1 MATLCTLVASAVL
14 SHPMRFASFMWV
26 CTACIIPH
34 PSCGCLFC
42 RADCS
47 GSRFYKWG
55 MFLCFVIA
63 PETQWQTPPQQ
74 KSTHFMRFC
83 ESIAQSQVHALMAL
97 WCSEQRTIALYLAIK
112 CPCAGHVWLSAQ
124 CVYWGEP
131 AIETNRRQKLET
143 NSLIVLDFWFAGI
156 QRFAPLDSQQCW
168 HIWLHS
174 SWLVHRLTQ
183 SSAWLAE
190 WLSGISISRSQVVS
204 KAFMCILYY
213 SLSLVKGVQWNSAP
227 CSCRSLAYFQQQ
239 QFGCL
244 ESRLRRERKTIKDC
258 LRWEMARATET
269 YER

>member
-63 PETQWQTPPQQ
+63 PETQGQTPPQQ

-143 NSLIVLDFWFAGI
+143 NSLIVLDFDLQVFNDLPRWIRSNAGTSGSI
-156 QRFAPLDSQQCW
+156 PVDLCIDWCKVQHDLLSGWVEFQSVGLKWWAKPLCVFCISHWVLWRVFNEIVPHARADHW
-168 HIWLHS
+168 HIFS
-174 SWLVHRLTQ
+174 SN
-183 SSAWLAE
+183 
-190 WLSGISISRSQVVS
+190 
-204 KAFMCILYY
+204 
-213 SLSLVKGVQWNSAP
+213 SLDA
-227 CSCRSLAYFQQQ
+227 
-239 QFGCL
+239 
-244 ESRLRRERKTIKDC
+244 
-258 LRWEMARATET
+258 
-269 YER
+269 